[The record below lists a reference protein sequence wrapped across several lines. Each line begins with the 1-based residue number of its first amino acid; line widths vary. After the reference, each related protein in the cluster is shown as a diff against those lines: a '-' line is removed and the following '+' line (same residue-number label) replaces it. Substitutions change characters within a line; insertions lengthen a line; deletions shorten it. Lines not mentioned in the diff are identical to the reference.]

1 LETNFFSQYQYIA
14 EVPRVK
20 MALAPAPR
28 LAPVTV
34 ANTELR
40 VPSERAD
47 AIGSEHGAE
56 QDYRNPGQ
64 LDRQDRP
71 DATDALK
78 ARRPPLPQR
87 PRIARKR
94 RVGPIDRR
102 PNSAKSASFVRN
114 GPLCR

>member
-1 LETNFFSQYQYIA
+1 LETNFISQYQYIA

-56 QDYRNPGQ
+56 QDHRNPGQ

-71 DATDALK
+71 DAAATLRSSQPTHSRLR
-78 ARRPPLPQR
+78 ARGHPAADSCRIYPARAIHPPPSTRLPSG
-87 PRIARKR
+87 A
-94 RVGPIDRR
+94 
-102 PNSAKSASFVRN
+102 
-114 GPLCR
+114 